1 MQIVAQKSPTLN
13 NFDHAFRPCP
23 TAAELA
29 HLESAARN
37 LLLMDDTAR
46 RSAASIRAF
55 AAVARRKHHHIAG
68 CCLCLINEAMAN
80 ASTRKQTSS
89 ISTPIATMKLVA
101 NG

>member
-13 NFDHAFRPCP
+13 NFDHALRPCP

-29 HLESAARN
+29 HLESTARSF
-37 LLLMDDTAR
+37 LRMDDTAR

-55 AAVARRKHHHIAG
+55 AAVARKKHRHIAG

-80 ASTRKQTSS
+80 ASPRKRISSTSGA
-89 ISTPIATMKLVA
+89 ITARKLVV